1 MILSVSSAG
10 RLAREKPFLGVP
22 MSVKDLYFVR
32 GLFTTAGLWWRRR
45 AVAYEDA
52 EAVAAL
58 KARSLPDHRINIKG

>member
-1 MILSVSSAG
+1 
-10 RLAREKPFLGVP
+10 

-52 EAVAAL
+52 ESVAAL
-58 KARSLPDHRINIKG
+58 KAHGSHDHRINIKG